1 MSQPLHSVQRHT
13 PTPEEFKA
21 AQRSPEFQ
29 ELRSKQR
36 GITFPLAIAGVIWF
50 VIYIFT
56 AMYTPGFFGIK
67 LFGNVNL
74 GIVFGFLQFVT
85 TFAITW
91 FYVKF
96 ADKELEPRSRALREK
111 LESLPPATNDQTTD
125 PTARA

>member
-36 GITFPLAIAGVIWF
+36 GMTFPLAIAGVVWF

-56 AMYTPGFFGIK
+56 AMY
-67 LFGNVNL
+67 L
-74 GIVFGFLQFVT
+74 
-85 TFAITW
+85 
-91 FYVKF
+91 
-96 ADKELEPRSRALREK
+96 
-111 LESLPPATNDQTTD
+111 SLIHI
-125 PTARA
+125 

>member
-36 GITFPLAIAGVIWF
+36 GMTFPLAIAGVVWF

-74 GIVFGFLQFVT
+74 GIAFGFLQFVT
-85 TFAITW
+85 TFLIT
-91 FYVKF
+91 FAYVRF
-96 ADKELEPRSRALREK
+96 SNRTLDPRATALRER
-111 LESLPPATNDQTTD
+111 LEREAAGAPETPEAT
-125 PTARA
+125 R

>member
-36 GITFPLAIAGVIWF
+36 GMTFPLAIAGVVWF

-74 GIVFGFLQFVT
+74 GIAFGFLQFVT
-85 TFAITW
+85 TFAITMG
-91 FYVKF
+91 YVAF
-96 ADKELEPRSRALREK
+96 ANRKLDPISSEIRRTISWRCRTTSISARVARS
-111 LESLPPATNDQTTD
+111 T
-125 PTARA
+125 